1 MSRMLRISVPVAL
14 ALGLGACTGGLL
26 GGGAKTPP
34 WLLTLTPQAP
44 TPESIVRSA
53 GPGETVTIGTPI
65 IPKEVRTTRVPVHS
79 GPIAIAYV
87 ENLTWVDTP
96 DRLFQDLLSETVTRM
111 TNRVVLD
118 PSQAALDPG
127 IVVTGNLS
135 RFGYDAQEGMVIV
148 RYDAAMARAGGT
160 SVATRRFEAREP
172 ADGTASSVAPA
183 INAAANRVAMD
194 VAQWVGAGQ
203 VP

>member
-1 MSRMLRISVPVAL
+1 MSRKLRVAAPIAL
-14 ALGLGACTGGLL
+14 ALSLSACMGLL

-44 TPESIVRSA
+44 SPESVARTA
-53 GPGETVTIGTPI
+53 GPGEAVTISTPV
-65 IPKEVRTTRVPVHS
+65 IPKEIRTTRMPVHS

-87 ENLTWVDTP
+87 EDLTWVDTP

-118 PSQAALDPG
+118 PNQASLDPG
-127 IVVTGNLS
+127 ITISGNLT
-135 RFGYDAQEGMVIV
+135 RFGYDEQEGAVVV
-148 RYDAAMARAGGT
+148 RYDAAMARAGGAAVT
-160 SVATRRFEAREP
+160 TRRFEAREP
-172 ADGTASSVAPA
+172 ADGTAGSVAPA

-194 VAQWVGAGQ
+194 VAQWVAGS
-203 VP
+203 